1 VNIEKIEVEKVG
13 IPKINSLPTTPQ
25 ITRELN
31 IEKPGF
37 DFIFPFFEPMRTNTV
52 KMQRLPKTP
61 APTPPEEV
69 KKEEGSTT
77 KKNSKTNKNN
87 IDGEIKIPD
96 FNKKAECPAKDQ
108 QYRLGDI
115 RNAKAKEKVIGFE
128 LVGDKCLEI
137 WGPTNIADKY
147 LPSASVAST
156 TFGIT
161 IVATTAAT
169 ITPLLTKALKPVFKK
184 LIAKVKKLI
193 GKKQKVLSTFERQK
207 LQRDRKK

>member
-1 VNIEKIEVEKVG
+1 MKIEKIEVEKVG

-25 ITRELN
+25 ITRQLN
-31 IEKPGF
+31 VESPSF
-37 DFIFPFFEPMRTNTV
+37 DFVFPFFEPLQNNPV

-61 APTPPEEV
+61 TPSPSEDE
-69 KKEEGSTT
+69 KKTD
-77 KKNSKTNKNN
+77 KKNTNK
-87 IDGEIKIPD
+87 DDADTDFKLTDLGEKEI
-96 FNKKAECPAKDQ
+96 ECPAKDQ
-108 QYRLGDI
+108 AYRLGDI

-147 LPSASVAST
+147 LPSPSVAAT

-161 IVATTAAT
+161 VVATSAAT
-169 ITPLLTKALKPVFKK
+169 LTPILTKALKPLFKK
-184 LIAKVKKLI
+184 LIAKVKKMI
-193 GKKQKVLSTFERQK
+193 GKKQKVLSTFERRK

>member
-1 VNIEKIEVEKVG
+1 MEIEKIEVEEVG

-25 ITRELN
+25 VTRTLN
-31 IEKPGF
+31 VEKPSF
-37 DFIFPFFEPMRTNTV
+37 DFIFPFFEPMRYNPV
-52 KMQRLPKTP
+52 KMQRYKKPSTP
-61 APTPPEEV
+61 NPPEEE
-69 KKEEGSTT
+69 KKSEE
-77 KKNSKTNKNN
+77 
-87 IDGEIKIPD
+87 
-96 FNKKAECPAKDQ
+96 KKANKDDAETEFKLLPTGGDPIECPAKDQ

-147 LPSASVAST
+147 LPSPSVAAT

-161 IVATTAAT
+161 LVATSAT
-169 ITPLLTKALKPVFKK
+169 LLAPILTKALKPIYKK
-184 LIAKVKKLI
+184 LIAKVKKLL
-193 GKKQKVLSTFERQK
+193 GKKQKVLSTFERRK

>member
-1 VNIEKIEVEKVG
+1 
-13 IPKINSLPTTPQ
+13 
-25 ITRELN
+25 
-31 IEKPGF
+31 
-37 DFIFPFFEPMRTNTV
+37 MRTNTV

-77 KKNSKTNKNN
+77 KKKSKTNKNN

-96 FNKKAECPAKDQ
+96 LNKKTECPAKDQ

-161 IVATTAAT
+161 VVATTAAT
-169 ITPLLTKALKPVFKK
+169 ITPILTKALKPIFKK
-184 LIAKVKKLI
+184 LIAKVKKMI
-193 GKKQKVLSTFERQK
+193 GKKQKVLSTFERRK

>member
-1 VNIEKIEVEKVG
+1 VKIEKIEVEKVG

-31 IEKPGF
+31 VEKPGF
-37 DFIFPFFEPMRTNTV
+37 DFIFPFFEPMRYNPV
-52 KMQRLPKTP
+52 KMQTLKKPPT
-61 APTPPEEV
+61 PTPPDDE
-69 KKEEGSTT
+69 T
-77 KKNSKTNKNN
+77 KPQKNKNN
-87 IDGEIKIPD
+87 NTDVDTGLGDLGNEEI
-96 FNKKAECPAKDQ
+96 ECPAKDQ

-147 LPSASVAST
+147 LPSASVAAT

-161 IVATTAAT
+161 VVATTAAT
-169 ITPLLTKALKPVFKK
+169 LTPILTKALKPIFKK
-184 LIAKVKKLI
+184 LIAKVKKMI
-193 GKKQKVLSTFERQK
+193 GKKQKVLSTFERRK

>member
-1 VNIEKIEVEKVG
+1 VKIEKIEVEKVG
-13 IPKINSLPTTPQ
+13 IPRINSLPTTKQ
-25 ITRELN
+25 VTRTLN
-31 IEKPGF
+31 VEKPGF
-37 DFIFPFFEPMRTNTV
+37 DFIFPFFEPMRYNPV

-61 APTPPEEV
+61 TPNPPDEE
-69 KKEEGSTT
+69 KKSEN
-77 KKNSKTNKNN
+77 KKQKTDQK
-87 IDGEIKIPD
+87 IDNTIPD
-96 FNKKAECPAKDQ
+96 LPSKDIECPAKDQ

-128 LVGDKCLEI
+128 MVGDKCVEL

-169 ITPLLTKALKPVFKK
+169 ITPILTKALKPVFKK
-184 LIAKVKKLI
+184 LIAKVKKMF
-193 GKKQKVLSTFERQK
+193 GKKQKVLSISERQK

>member
-1 VNIEKIEVEKVG
+1 MKIEKIEVEKVG

-31 IEKPGF
+31 VEKPGF
-37 DFIFPFFEPMRTNTV
+37 DFIFPFFEPMRYNPV
-52 KMQRLPKTP
+52 KMQTLKKPPT
-61 APTPPEEV
+61 PTPPDD
-69 KKEEGSTT
+69 
-77 KKNSKTNKNN
+77 NSKSQKNKNN
-87 IDGEIKIPD
+87 NTDVDTGLTDTGEIEI
-96 FNKKAECPAKDQ
+96 ECPAKDQ

-147 LPSASVAST
+147 LPSASVALT

-161 IVATTAAT
+161 VVATTAAT
-169 ITPLLTKALKPVFKK
+169 ITPILTKVLKPIFKK
-184 LIAKVKKLI
+184 LIAKVKKMI
-193 GKKQKVLSTFERQK
+193 GKKQKVLSTFERRK

>member
-1 VNIEKIEVEKVG
+1 MKIEKIEVEKVG

-31 IEKPGF
+31 VEKPGF
-37 DFIFPFFEPMRTNTV
+37 DFIFPFFEPMRYNPV
-52 KMQRLPKTP
+52 KMQTLKKPPT
-61 APTPPEEV
+61 PTPPDD
-69 KKEEGSTT
+69 
-77 KKNSKTNKNN
+77 NSKSQK
-87 IDGEIKIPD
+87 
-96 FNKKAECPAKDQ
+96 NKKDNDSDVNTGLVDLGDEEIECPAKDQ

-115 RNAKAKEKVIGFE
+115 RNAQAKEKVIGFE

-147 LPSASVAST
+147 LPSPSVAAT

-161 IVATTAAT
+161 LVATSAT
-169 ITPLLTKALKPVFKK
+169 LLAPILTKALKPIFKK
-184 LIAKVKKLI
+184 LIAKVKKMI
-193 GKKQKVLSTFERQK
+193 GKKQKVLSTFERRK

>member
-1 VNIEKIEVEKVG
+1 MKIEKIEVEKVG

-31 IEKPGF
+31 VEKPGF
-37 DFIFPFFEPMRTNTV
+37 DFIFPFFEPMRYNPV
-52 KMQRLPKTP
+52 KMQTLKKPPT
-61 APTPPEEV
+61 PTPPDDETKSQKN
-69 KKEEGSTT
+69 KKDNDSDVNTGLVDLG
-77 KKNSKTNKNN
+77 
-87 IDGEIKIPD
+87 DGEI
-96 FNKKAECPAKDQ
+96 ECPAKDQ

-147 LPSASVAST
+147 LPSSSVAAT

-161 IVATTAAT
+161 VVATTAAT
-169 ITPLLTKALKPVFKK
+169 LTPILTKALKPIFKK
-184 LIAKVKKLI
+184 LIAKVKKMI
-193 GKKQKVLSTFERQK
+193 GKKQKVLSTFERRK

>member
-1 VNIEKIEVEKVG
+1 MKIEKIEVEKVG

-31 IEKPGF
+31 VEKPGF
-37 DFIFPFFEPMRTNTV
+37 DFIFPFFEPMRYNPV

-61 APTPPEEV
+61 TPNPPDEED
-69 KKEEGSTT
+69 
-77 KKNSKTNKNN
+77 NTNKN
-87 IDGEIKIPD
+87 K
-96 FNKKAECPAKDQ
+96 NKNKDNDLDSDLDLPSGGNPIECPAKDQ

-128 LVGDKCLEI
+128 VVGDKCLEV

-147 LPSASVAST
+147 LPSPSVAAT

-161 IVATTAAT
+161 LVATSAT
-169 ITPLLTKALKPVFKK
+169 LLAPILTKVLKPVYKK
-184 LIAKVKKLI
+184 LIAKVKKMI

-207 LQRDRKK
+207 NQRSLRK

>member
-1 VNIEKIEVEKVG
+1 MKIEKIKVEKVG

-31 IEKPGF
+31 VEKPGF
-37 DFIFPFFEPMRTNTV
+37 DFIFPFFEPMRYNPV
-52 KMQRLPKTP
+52 KMQTFKKPPT
-61 APTPPEEV
+61 PTPPDDETKSQKN
-69 KKEEGSTT
+69 KKDNDSDANTGLVDLG
-77 KKNSKTNKNN
+77 
-87 IDGEIKIPD
+87 DGEI
-96 FNKKAECPAKDQ
+96 ECPAKDQ

-147 LPSASVAST
+147 LPSPSVAAT

-161 IVATTAAT
+161 LVATSAT
-169 ITPLLTKALKPVFKK
+169 LLAPILTKALKPIFKK
-184 LIAKVKKLI
+184 LIAKVKKMI

-207 LQRDRKK
+207 LQRSRKK

>member
-1 VNIEKIEVEKVG
+1 MKIEKIEVEKVG

-25 ITRELN
+25 VTRTLN
-31 IEKPGF
+31 VEKPGF
-37 DFIFPFFEPMRTNTV
+37 DFIFPFFEPMRYNPV

-61 APTPPEEV
+61 TPNPPD
-69 KKEEGSTT
+69 KE
-77 KKNSKTNKNN
+77 NKTNNKDNDLN
-87 IDGEIKIPD
+87 SD
-96 FNKKAECPAKDQ
+96 FNLPTGGDPIECPAKDQ

-169 ITPLLTKALKPVFKK
+169 LTPILTKALKPIFKQ

-193 GKKQKVLSTFERQK
+193 GKKDKVLSISERRK
-207 LQRDRKK
+207 LQRSRKK